1 VTAPILAL
9 GTALIN
15 LTVKSAASGNELGD
29 IATNLGISAK
39 ALQEWNYVA
48 KQWIAS
54 YSSTRLKDRNLND
67 SCLLGFLKCPIWG
80 SVQISSLF
88 LNIKVHLSRCF
99 CHRYRSFCR

>member
-15 LTVKSAASGNELGD
+15 LTVKIASSGDELGD

-39 ALQEWNYVA
+39 VLQEWNYVA

-54 YSSTRLKDRNLND
+54 YSSTRLKNRNFND
-67 SCLLGFLKCPIWG
+67 SCLWVFEVCPIWG

-88 LNIKVHLSRCF
+88 
-99 CHRYRSFCR
+99 